1 MAGQKT
7 EVNGQSD
14 GTVHTVRYVSEKGTK
29 LEEVPDGGM
38 IILTPEEL
46 LGEGEW
52 WFNERDGQDL
62 TPYLPVFEDVTF
74 EASTGE

>member
-1 MAGQKT
+1 MEPDFAIKLCLDLAK
-7 EVNGQSD
+7 EVG
-14 GTVHTVRYVSEKGTK
+14 VSFAVEA
-29 LEEVPDGGM
+29 
-38 IILTPEEL
+38 
-46 LGEGEW
+46 EW

>member
-1 MAGQKT
+1 MEPDFATSSALIWRKRWG
-7 EVNGQSD
+7 
-14 GTVHTVRYVSEKGTK
+14 VSFAVEA
-29 LEEVPDGGM
+29 
-38 IILTPEEL
+38 
-46 LGEGEW
+46 EW